1 MILQAETFVK
11 FGYSVDSIGK
21 FSKHLAI
28 VKCDCCETTF
38 EKTLFGVN
46 MARKN
51 SRSLIDICSNIKCV
65 NWKRTNT
72 MLTKYGVEN
81 AGQSIQLREKREQT
95 CEKLYGD
102 RHILRTELS
111 KKRLREWCV
120 KRGGT
125 DNPFQTEY
133 AKNKSK
139 ETCKKKYGTEYVSQ
153 NEEVQR
159 TISATFDSKWGSR
172 SECGKLISEK
182 SVETM
187 LKKYGGVG
195 FDSLIIKEKIKAT
208 NLAKYGTQ
216 CAASSDIVKEK
227 IQNSHIEKYG
237 VHYFQT
243 PEFKVKRKET
253 NIIKYGVENPI
264 EIFSRLSRG
273 RISKFQSNVYFE
285 ILKIFPDAMMEYE
298 ISAKITSDI
307 FIPSKNL
314 IIECYGDYWHCNPE
328 FYSPKYFHKNCK
340 IAAKELWE
348 RDNIREKV
356 IRSNHELLI
365 IWETNW
371 NSNKDAILTKIKKN
385 E

>member
-72 MLTKYGVEN
+72 MLT
-81 AGQSIQLREKREQT
+81 
-95 CEKLYGD
+95 
-102 RHILRTELS
+102 
-111 KKRLREWCV
+111 
-120 KRGGT
+120 
-125 DNPFQTEY
+125 
-133 AKNKSK
+133 
-139 ETCKKKYGTEYVSQ
+139 
-153 NEEVQR
+153 
-159 TISATFDSKWGSR
+159 
-172 SECGKLISEK
+172 
-182 SVETM
+182 
-187 LKKYGGVG
+187 
-195 FDSLIIKEKIKAT
+195 
-208 NLAKYGTQ
+208 
-216 CAASSDIVKEK
+216 
-227 IQNSHIEKYG
+227 
-237 VHYFQT
+237 
-243 PEFKVKRKET
+243 
-253 NIIKYGVENPI
+253 KYGVENPI